1 MVKSE
6 EGRDSQPM
14 LPCGSSL
21 KPSVITGSSRV
32 QDANQIGFRNLP
44 VTRYMESSLKQN
56 PTGKNILTGPHHM
69 SESCSVNQI
78 IGLILDSCAE
88 LGPCSGVNLPLT
100 SLLLPYFRGYV
111 GKPQTLSNYHPM
123 GDFQSHVKQ
132 GTETLSFRVWEACCS
147 PFFSPCIKGFRPAP
161 NPHSLRN

>member
-1 MVKSE
+1 
-6 EGRDSQPM
+6 M
-14 LPCGSSL
+14 LPCGSPL

-88 LGPCSGVNLPLT
+88 VGPVQW
-100 SLLLPYFRGYV
+100 
-111 GKPQTLSNYHPM
+111 GKPAIDQPPPPL
-123 GDFQSHVKQ
+123 FQ
-132 GTETLSFRVWEACCS
+132 GLCR
-147 PFFSPCIKGFRPAP
+147 
-161 NPHSLRN
+161 